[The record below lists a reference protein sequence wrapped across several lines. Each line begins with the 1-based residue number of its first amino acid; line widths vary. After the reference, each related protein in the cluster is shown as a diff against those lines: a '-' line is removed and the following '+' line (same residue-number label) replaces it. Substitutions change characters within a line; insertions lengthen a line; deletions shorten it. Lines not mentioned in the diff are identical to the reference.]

1 MVMSPWSTVGLSAG
15 FITFVNNIT
24 YDVMQC
30 GICAVD

>member
-1 MVMSPWSTVGLSAG
+1 MSLWSTAGLSAV

-24 YDVMQC
+24 YDVIQC